1 MEFFKNKNL
10 SPLNLIPFN
19 FSLSQQQQTVNESPP
34 SFKPGVICD
43 RFAKFSEY
51 RNNYQNRFFHFIDR
65 KLFNDTYKLLDNSK
79 IFNEKPKHNHE
90 EKKELLLSSTN
101 IELSALKDK
110 KNNFTE
116 LFYKTE
122 KVLKELAKDF
132 ELLKKKHEERLKT
145 KVYES
150 ENKQID
156 REIEKIIS
164 LMTPKVRL
172 CEINIKEISSIPNV
186 LMSSIEQTIKDN
198 IILNLSNKIQEFS
211 LEFRK
216 SEQEFTEKLQK
227 LGNKLSVIDDED
239 TSLKDFDKKY
249 SDKFFY
255 KQTNQDFQVI
265 DRNKGIDTLLE
276 SINELS
282 NIFHDLQ
289 TVVQEQGTILDRIDY
304 NIEIA
309 SENTKNAY
317 GHITEANK
325 LQKQSCFRN
334 VTLIIM
340 FIIFI
345 EAIMLI
351 NKYL

>member
-1 MEFFKNKNL
+1 
-10 SPLNLIPFN
+10 
-19 FSLSQQQQTVNESPP
+19 
-34 SFKPGVICD
+34 
-43 RFAKFSEY
+43 
-51 RNNYQNRFFHFIDR
+51 
-65 KLFNDTYKLLDNSK
+65 
-79 IFNEKPKHNHE
+79 
-90 EKKELLLSSTN
+90 
-101 IELSALKDK
+101 
-110 KNNFTE
+110 
-116 LFYKTE
+116 
-122 KVLKELAKDF
+122 
-132 ELLKKKHEERLKT
+132 
-145 KVYES
+145 
-150 ENKQID
+150 
-156 REIEKIIS
+156 
-164 LMTPKVRL
+164 MTR
-172 CEINIKEISSIPNV
+172 
-186 LMSSIEQTIKDN
+186 IEQTIKDN

-216 SEQEFTEKLQK
+216 CEEEFTDKLQK

-249 SDKFFY
+249 SNNFFNTQT
-255 KQTNQDFQVI
+255 KQESQII

-282 NIFHDLQ
+282 SIFRDLQ

-309 SENTKNAY
+309 AENTKNAY